1 MKTNVC
7 ECPDRVAV
15 TGVLGYSGRYMARK
29 LAERGARFV
38 GLTNSPESP
47 IRMAGGWPPCAGMIP
62 ALWRRACGDA
72 AP

>member
-29 LAERGARFV
+29 LVNRGVGIV
-38 GLTNSPESP
+38 GLTNSVGSP
-47 IRMAGGWPPCAGMIP
+47 IRMDGGCLPCAGMIP
-62 ALWRRACGDA
+62 SPWRRA
-72 AP
+72 